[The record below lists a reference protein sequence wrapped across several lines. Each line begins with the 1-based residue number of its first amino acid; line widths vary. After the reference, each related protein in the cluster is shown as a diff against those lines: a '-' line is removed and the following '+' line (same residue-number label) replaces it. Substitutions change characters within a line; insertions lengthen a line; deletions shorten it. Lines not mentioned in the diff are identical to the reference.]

1 MTQYEALVDHAES
14 RGIQVIEFDF
24 TSELKGLCI
33 GNYIGIKKDLPD
45 DEKLVTLYEELAH
58 AQTSFG
64 NILDQRNPNN
74 RKQEQIARRRAH
86 DEFMPV
92 DKFARIIVAHRP
104 ENKWQML
111 YALMGQEL
119 CVADLAELIG
129 APQAYIDQ
137 LLAHYQQKYG
147 LYTEFDGGSIWF
159 DPLEVALYGE

>member
-104 ENKWQML
+104 ENKWQ
-111 YALMGQEL
+111 
-119 CVADLAELIG
+119 LAELIG
-129 APQAYIDQ
+129 APPSLHRPAPR
-137 LLAHYQQKYG
+137 
-147 LYTEFDGGSIWF
+147 
-159 DPLEVALYGE
+159 PLPAEIRPLHRIRRRLHLVRPA

>member
-92 DKFARIIVAHRP
+92 DKFARLIVAHRP
-104 ENKWQML
+104 ENKWQ
-111 YALMGQEL
+111 
-119 CVADLAELIG
+119 LAELIG

-147 LYTEFDGGSIWF
+147 LYAEFDGGSIWF

>member
-86 DEFMPV
+86 DEFQNRLRRRLHGFGYWLSTTLRSRAIGVCEPTVGSPISTSSSLSFGIRMSTREP
-92 DKFARIIVAHRP
+92 
-104 ENKWQML
+104 N
-111 YALMGQEL
+111 LMN
-119 CVADLAELIG
+119 
-129 APQAYIDQ
+129 PQT
-137 LLAHYQQKYG
+137 LFCSTG
-147 LYTEFDGGSIWF
+147 LPTFM
-159 DPLEVALYGE
+159 